1 MARKLSGSEKTAVV
15 LTVFVVLLMAL
26 VLMVGRSLIAGGNHI
41 TTTVVEYDTV
51 RNTAVAEG
59 LIIRQEKA
67 LSASGG
73 QYGLLLAEDGEK
85 VAQGDEVALR
95 FSAESQLA
103 AHREAQR
110 LKAEIELLREAKAT
124 AGRDSDLT
132 GVNERLYE
140 SMLGLSAAADS
151 GSAGDIYADRALETI
166 VLRNCIL
173 NENYDISARIAALE
187 DKYDRLVRAAGGGSY
202 VRAPSA
208 GYYSAASDGYVG
220 RLLYSKAEELDT
232 AELLEL
238 RKSVGAASSDTAGT
252 LIFGYEWYYAAILA
266 EEDVKALREGR
277 TYALSFADFEVNG
290 TLTRMGTPAEGK
302 VLCLFYINTRL
313 ERAVSLREVSAE
325 IVFDTVSGYRIPKA
339 SLRISAEGKRG
350 VYVIRGQRCVFM
362 EVDIMLEKD
371 NYYVVR
377 ADLADNT
384 GLYLYDTLVL
394 SGKDLYDGM
403 VINN

>member
-124 AGRDSDLT
+124 AGRDSDLI

-266 EEDVKALREGR
+266 EEDAKALREGR
-277 TYALSFADFEVNG
+277 TYALSFADFEVNS

>member
-313 ERAVSLREVSAE
+313 ERADDYRNARRYRTEFYKFALVPFLAVCLGNISVVNTADFFHKSFLFHRIIPSVSSFALSLLR
-325 IVFDTVSGYRIPKA
+325 
-339 SLRISAEGKRG
+339 SL
-350 VYVIRGQRCVFM
+350 
-362 EVDIMLEKD
+362 
-371 NYYVVR
+371 
-377 ADLADNT
+377 
-384 GLYLYDTLVL
+384 
-394 SGKDLYDGM
+394 
-403 VINN
+403 